1 MALHRLRRL
10 AQHLGLSPD
19 AGSVPAPAAASTT
32 GAAASPPTPL
42 GAEVCAAFDRD
53 GFVNGGELLAPDEV
67 AELSAALDELIAR
80 GPEGFGA
87 ADPAPMSFRSF
98 SGSADIETRPNWQI
112 MNCWEAH
119 PAFQRL
125 IYHPN
130 VVGATA
136 QLCRTT
142 SLAVWHDQVQYKPPE
157 HGGATAWQ

>member
-67 AELSAALDELIAR
+67 ADDF
-80 GPEGFGA
+80 GP
-87 ADPAPMSFRSF
+87 R
-98 SGSADIETRPNWQI
+98 
-112 MNCWEAH
+112 
-119 PAFQRL
+119 
-125 IYHPN
+125 
-130 VVGATA
+130 
-136 QLCRTT
+136 
-142 SLAVWHDQVQYKPPE
+142 
-157 HGGATAWQ
+157 